1 MIAIVDYGAGNLRS
15 VLKAFNALGAKP
27 RLASDPGGLSGAAGI
42 VVPGVGHFEATRRI
56 DAAWRERIRAATD
69 RGTPLLGI
77 CLGMQW
83 LYEGSDEA
91 PDLPGLGIF
100 SGRVFRLSGQ
110 VKVPHV
116 GWNTLSPSG
125 EAVYFTHSFAAP
137 ITPETTAVTEHGVR
151 FASVVA
157 RGNVCG
163 MQFHPEKS
171 GAAGL
176 RLLAGWL
183 ETCSVSA

>member
-15 VLKAFNALGAKP
+15 VLKAFSALGADP
-27 RLASDPGGLSGAAGI
+27 AIVREPGELANAAGI
-42 VVPGVGHFEATRRI
+42 VVPGVGHFEATRRL
-56 DAAWRERIRAATD
+56 DAQWRDAIRDAVR

-91 PDLPGLGIF
+91 PGLEGLGLF
-100 SGRVFRLSGQ
+100 DGRVFRLSGN

-116 GWNTLSPSG
+116 GWNTLAPAG
-125 EAVYFTHSFAAP
+125 TAVYFTHSFAAP
-137 ITPETTAVTEHGVR
+137 ITSETTAVTEHGVA
-151 FASVVA
+151 FAAMVA
-157 RGNVCG
+157 RDNVCG

-171 GAAGL
+171 GKAGL
-176 RLLAGWL
+176 DLLAGWL